1 MIPRLKLGRP
11 GLAFRTS
18 FTLREEFIGTTTAFE
33 LRKRFCLMGMFQR
46 TPEDVSYLAFVWDP
60 IREAWDEAPFPV
72 PPVLALRGDSID
84 NHLFVSGHVDSSDPT
99 GPISTTRPLRAETGQ
114 PRLGRV
120 EHPRRTRQMATQIA
134 AVRLGHRATR

>member
-1 MIPRLKLGRP
+1 MAP
-11 GLAFRTS
+11 
-18 FTLREEFIGTTTAFE
+18 TAFE
-33 LRKRFCLMGMFQR
+33 LRKRFCLMGLFQL

-84 NHLFVSGHVDSSDPT
+84 NHLIVSGHVDSFGSHRSNINDA
-99 GPISTTRPLRAETGQ
+99 PLRAETGQ

-120 EHPRRTRQMATQIA
+120 EHPRR
-134 AVRLGHRATR
+134 